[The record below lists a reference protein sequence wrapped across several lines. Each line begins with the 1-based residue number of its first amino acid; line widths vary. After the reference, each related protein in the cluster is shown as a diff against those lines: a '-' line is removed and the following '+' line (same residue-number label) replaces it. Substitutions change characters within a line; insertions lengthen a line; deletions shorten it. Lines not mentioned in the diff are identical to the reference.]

1 MLHGLW
7 HDLLERIYNR
17 TIMKKLLLLFIFL
30 PILCTSFSQ
39 DQKIEGIGLF
49 KIGQTHVSIIDKLS
63 EDINTKTI
71 SCNSSSDFYEIEYS
85 KTKYIIQT
93 FPDTVKEYN
102 SPPGSS
108 LCQNVKSFSV
118 KGFYVAGIQLKDLKL
133 QFYNDT
139 LYYVSCDYTSDISE
153 AMKLKY
159 GVGKLET
166 KKKEIECKNS
176 YSGTKRTLTETTI
189 YETWEHDE
197 ITAIG
202 RILEFY
208 NSKCERQLT
217 SLFSVY
223 NETKYLMV
231 YNKEAEIKRRIND
244 AIKDK
249 KKKDLEG
256 F

>member
-1 MLHGLW
+1 
-7 HDLLERIYNR
+7 
-17 TIMKKLLLLFIFL
+17 MKKLLSLFISL
-30 PILCTSFSQ
+30 SILGTSFSQ
-39 DQKIEGIGLF
+39 EQKIEGIGLF
-49 KIGQTHVSIIDKLS
+49 KIGQTHVSILDKLS
-63 EDINTKTI
+63 EDLSTKI
-71 SCNSSSDFYEIEYS
+71 VNCNSSSDFYEIEQS
-85 KTKYIIQT
+85 RTKYIVQI

-102 SPPGSS
+102 SPSGSS
-108 LCQNVKSFSV
+108 LCPNVKSFSI
-118 KGFYVAGIQLKDLKL
+118 KGVYVAGIQLKDLKL
-133 QFYNDT
+133 KFFNDT
-139 LYYVSCDYTSDISE
+139 LYYLSCDYTSDISE

-166 KKKEIECKNS
+166 KKNEIECKNS

-189 YETWEHDE
+189 YETWDNND

-208 NSKCERQLT
+208 STKCERLLT

-223 NETKYLMV
+223 DKRKYLTV
-231 YNKEAEIKRRIND
+231 YNKEEEIKHRID
-244 AIKDK
+244 EAIKEK